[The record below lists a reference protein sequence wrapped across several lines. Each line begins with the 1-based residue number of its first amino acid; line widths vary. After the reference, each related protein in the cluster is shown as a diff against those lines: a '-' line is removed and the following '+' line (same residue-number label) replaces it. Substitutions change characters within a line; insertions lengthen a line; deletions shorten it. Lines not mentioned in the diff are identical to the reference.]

1 MILFVTSSPVGT
13 YRSNEPVDYSGF
25 NPANGMVNE
34 LQRFWKENSRCLL
47 ISAFP
52 DEYALNDIMRR
63 DFETIV
69 KDTGLSAACMDLC
82 DKRNGEMMANALGS
96 YDFVILGGGHVPTE
110 NAFFAQIGLRE
121 HFRDFHGIAM
131 GISAGSMNC
140 ANLVYAQPELS
151 GEATDPSYRKF
162 IPGLGLT
169 EYNILPH
176 YHAVKNDLVD
186 GLRLMEDITY
196 PDSVGRV
203 FYAIPDGSY
212 LLQTDSDAAIHGEA
226 YRIRDGQ
233 IKKISENGSVYV
245 LKLFSE

>member
-1 MILFVTSSPVGT
+1 
-13 YRSNEPVDYSGF
+13 
-25 NPANGMVNE
+25 
-34 LQRFWKENSRCLL
+34 
-47 ISAFP
+47 
-52 DEYALNDIMRR
+52 
-63 DFETIV
+63 
-69 KDTGLSAACMDLC
+69 
-82 DKRNGEMMANALGS
+82 MANALGS

-233 IKKISENGSVYV
+233 IQKISENGSVYV